1 MKEEAAEDAAEAAA
15 KLAELAK
22 PAEPAEPA
30 EEVKE
35 PTEGWLWI
43 LFSAVED
50 YMKEVRRLR
59 KKLRQIDE
67 LIAKKDAGASLE

>member
-22 PAEPAEPA
+22 PAEPA